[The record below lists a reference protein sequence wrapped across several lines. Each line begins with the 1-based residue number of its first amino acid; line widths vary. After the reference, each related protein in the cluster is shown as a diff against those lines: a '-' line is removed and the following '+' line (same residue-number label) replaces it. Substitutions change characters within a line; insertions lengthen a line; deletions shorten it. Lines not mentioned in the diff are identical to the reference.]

1 MNNHACEFV
10 MVRSGLNQ
18 STPQSTVHGSVATS
32 TPCDVYVVKSR
43 LYQGINTKKNL
54 EVLSL
59 LRPIVQ

>member
-43 LYQGINTKKNL
+43 LYQGINTKKT
-54 EVLSL
+54 
-59 LRPIVQ
+59 